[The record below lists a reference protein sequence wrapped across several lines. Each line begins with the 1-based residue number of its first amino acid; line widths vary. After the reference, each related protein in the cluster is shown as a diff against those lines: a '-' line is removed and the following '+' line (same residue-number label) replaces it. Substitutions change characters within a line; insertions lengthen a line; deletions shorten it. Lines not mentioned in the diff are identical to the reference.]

1 MKQARWLAAAFVAAA
16 AASSPVAAQE
26 PATVTGRVTNAQ
38 GAAENAVTVRINTL
52 NVGTTTATDGTYRL
66 VIPASRLRSGQ
77 QVTITASRQGLA
89 SSSRTITLNPGA
101 SLSQNFQLGAAAVGL
116 EGLVVTALGIT
127 REERAVSTSVQS
139 VQGEELTQ
147 ARETNIVNALS
158 GKVSGVTV
166 TNAGP
171 QGGSAR
177 VVIRG
182 ANSIAGNNQPLFV
195 VDGIPVSNQ
204 SPNYGGNRGYGG
216 VDYGNAA
223 GDINPDLIESVTVL
237 KGPNAAAL
245 YGSRAANGA
254 IVITTKRGRQG
265 RSQLTVTQN
274 VSRETPLRLPTYQNE
289 YGQGSGGE
297 FEFVDGAGGG
307 TFDGFDESWGPRLD
321 GTIRRQFFGEGPWV
335 AHPNNVR
342 DFFETGLTSNTNV
355 QFSAGNERSD
365 ALISASHM
373 NQNGMYPG
381 MELKRTTVA
390 LNGSTSLSDR
400 LRANA
405 SVQYINA
412 DGNNRPGVGYEGDN
426 PMLQFV
432 WFGRQVDT
440 RMLRD
445 RRRNES
451 GGMFNW
457 NYNYHSNPYWIALEN
472 TNFDT
477 RDRVIGNVSSTYN
490 FTDWLSATVRSGT
503 DLYQDQ
509 RQRNFA
515 AGTIGIYLQ
524 NGAVGNNGAFNTWD
538 VFFQETNTD
547 FLVRANREV
556 ASRIRVDASVG
567 GNRRDQDTR
576 SEYTEVLNLS
586 APDVFS
592 LSNRAEDPY
601 SDVYRTRKRVNSLY
615 GQATFGYDDLF
626 FVDVTG
632 RNDWSSTL
640 PAENNSYFYPSV
652 SGSLILT
659 DAFPSLDFGGALSFG
674 KVRASWARVGNDA
687 DPYQLRSVYTS
698 RDPFGGFAT
707 FEVPNTIANA
717 DLKPE
722 QTESVELGAEFR
734 FLRDRAGLEVTYYD
748 AATTNQ
754 ILTAPVSATSGY
766 NFQVVN
772 AGKVTNRGVEVQANL
787 VPIRLANGLE
797 WNITANYAR
806 NNNRVEEL
814 YGDIQTVVLGTYWGV
829 TSEARK
835 GERYGAL
842 YGTPYRRVTDRNSQ
856 FFGQPIIGA
865 SGVPLRGT
873 SKEVLGHYTP
883 DWIGSLRNELRFRG
897 ANLSF
902 LLDTRQGGEIFSVTH
917 MFGRYAGVLE
927 ETLQGRE
934 TPMVIPGVRVVDGDT
949 VANTVEVDAETYW
962 SGLYG
967 LHEAHITDGSF
978 VKLREVVLGY
988 NVPNRMTRRL
998 GVSGMNVSLVGRN
1011 LKLWTDTPHIDPE
1024 TAFDASNAQ
1033 GFEFGQFPSARSW
1046 GFNISVTP

>member
-1 MKQARWLAAAFVAAA
+1 MNKSRWLFAAVVAAA
-16 AASSPVAAQE
+16 TASAPLSAQE

-38 GAAENAVTVRINTL
+38 GAAENAVTVRINAL
-52 NVGTTTATDGTYRL
+52 NVGTTTAADGTYRL
-66 VIPASRLRSGQ
+66 VIPAARLRTGPQ
-77 QVTITASRQGLA
+77 TITASRVGLA
-89 SSSRTITLNPGA
+89 TQSRTVTLTPGA
-101 SLSQNFQLGAAAVGL
+101 TLTQNFQLGAEALGI

-127 REERAVSTSVQS
+127 REQRAVSTSVQS
-139 VQGEELTQ
+139 VQGEDLAV
-147 ARETNIVNALS
+147 ARETNMVNALS

-182 ANSIAGNNQPLFV
+182 ANSIAGNNQPLFI
-195 VDGIPVSNQ
+195 VDGVPVSNA
-204 SPNYGGNRGYGG
+204 SPSYGANRGFGG

-265 RSQLTVTQN
+265 RSQLTVSQN
-274 VSRETPLRLPTYQNE
+274 LSRETPLRLPSYQNE
-289 YGQGSGGE
+289 YGQGLGGE
-297 FEFVDGAGGG
+297 FEYVDGAGGG
-307 TFDGFDESWGPRLD
+307 TWDGVDESWGPRLD
-321 GTIRRQFFGEGPWV
+321 GTIRPQFFGEGPWV

-365 ALISASHM
+365 ALISASHL
-373 NQNGMYPG
+373 NQQGMYPG
-381 MELKRTTVA
+381 MELRRTTVA
-390 LNGSTSLSDR
+390 VNGGTSLSSR
-400 LRANA
+400 VRANA
-405 SVQYINA
+405 SVQYINS

-440 RMLRD
+440 NLLKKTRD
-445 RRRNES
+445 EN
-451 GGMFNW
+451 GGMYNW
-457 NYNYHSNPYWIALEN
+457 NHNYHSNPYWIAQEN
-472 TNFDT
+472 ENFDT
-477 RDRVIGNVSSTYN
+477 RDRLIGNISGTYSFN
-490 FTDWLSATVRSGT
+490 DWLSATVRSGT
-503 DLYQDQ
+503 DFYQDQ

-515 AGTIGIYLQ
+515 AGTVGVNLQ
-524 NGAVGNNGAFNTWD
+524 NGSVGTNGAFNTWD
-538 VFFQETNTD
+538 LFFQETNTD
-547 FLVRANREV
+547 FLLRADRDLGDRF
-556 ASRIRVDASVG
+556 SLDASFG
-567 GNRRDQDTR
+567 GNRRDQETR
-576 SEYTEVLNLS
+576 NEYTEVLNLT
-586 APDVFS
+586 APDVFN
-592 LSNRAEDPY
+592 LGNRAEDPY
-601 SDVYRTRKRVNSLY
+601 SDVYRTEKRVNSLY
-615 GQATFGYDDLF
+615 GQVNLGYRDMF
-626 FVDVTG
+626 FLDATG

-640 PAENNSYFYPSV
+640 PDGNNSYFYPSI
-652 SGSLILT
+652 SGSVILT
-659 DAFPSLDFGGALSFG
+659 DAFPRFDLGNTLSFA
-674 KVRASWARVGNDA
+674 KLRASWARVGNDA
-687 DPYQLRSVYTS
+687 DPYQLRNVYS
-698 RDPFGGFAT
+698 SGDAFGGVPT
-707 FEVPNTIANA
+707 FTVPNTIANA
-717 DLKPE
+717 ELKPE
-722 QTESVELGAEFR
+722 QTESVEFGAELR
-734 FLRDRAGLEVTYYD
+734 FLRDRAGIEVTYYD

-754 ILTAPVSATSGY
+754 ILTAPLSATTGF

-787 VPIRLANGLE
+787 VPLRLRNGFE
-797 WNITANYAR
+797 WNVTANYAR
-806 NNNRVEEL
+806 NKNNVEEL
-814 YGDIQTVVLGTYWGV
+814 VEGISTVQLGSYWGV
-829 TSEARK
+829 TSEARQ
-835 GERYGAL
+835 GEKYGAL
-842 YGTPYRRVTDRNSQ
+842 FGTPYRRVTDPNSQ
-856 FFGQPIIGA
+856 YYGQKIIGA
-865 SGVPLRGT
+865 TGVPLRGST
-873 SKEVLGHYTP
+873 KEVLGHYTP
-883 DWIGSLRNELRFRG
+883 DWIGSLRNEFRFRG

-902 LLDTRQGGEIFSVTH
+902 LVDTRQGGQIFSVTH

-934 TPMVIPGVRVVDGDT
+934 DGILVEGVRIVGNDT
-949 VANTVEVDAETYW
+949 IANTVRADGESYW
-962 SGLYG
+962 GGLYN

-988 NVPNRMTRRL
+988 NVPTTMSRRL

>member
-1 MKQARWLAAAFVAAA
+1 MNKSRWLFAAVVAAA
-16 AASSPVAAQE
+16 TASAPLSAQE

-38 GAAENAVTVRINTL
+38 GAAENAVTVRINAL
-52 NVGTTTATDGTYRL
+52 NVGTTTAADGTYRL
-66 VIPASRLRSGQ
+66 VIPAARLRTGPQ
-77 QVTITASRQGLA
+77 TITASRVGLA
-89 SSSRTITLNPGA
+89 TQSRTVTLTPGA
-101 SLSQNFQLGAAAVGL
+101 TLTQNFQLGAEALGL

-139 VQGEELTQ
+139 VQGEDLAV
-147 ARETNIVNALS
+147 ARETNMVNALS

-182 ANSIAGNNQPLFV
+182 ANSIAGNNQPLFI
-195 VDGIPVSNQ
+195 VDGVPVSNA
-204 SPNYGGNRGYGG
+204 SPNYGANRGFGG

-265 RSQLTVTQN
+265 RSQLTISQN
-274 VSRETPLRLPTYQNE
+274 LSRETPLRLPSYQNE
-289 YGQGSGGE
+289 YGQGLGGK
-297 FEFVDGAGGG
+297 FAYVDGRGGG
-307 TFDGFDESWGPRLD
+307 TWDGVDESWGPRLD
-321 GTIRRQFFGEGPWV
+321 GTIRPQFFGEGPWV

-365 ALISASHM
+365 ALISASHL
-373 NQNGMYPG
+373 NQQGMYPG
-381 MELKRTTVA
+381 MELRRTTVA
-390 LNGSTSLSDR
+390 VNGGTSLSSR
-400 LRANA
+400 IRANA
-405 SVQYINA
+405 SVQYINS

-440 RMLRD
+440 NLLKRTRD
-445 RRRNES
+445 EN
-451 GGMFNW
+451 GGMYNW
-457 NYNYHSNPYWIALEN
+457 NHNFHSNPYWIAQEN
-472 TNFDT
+472 TNFDN
-477 RDRVIGNVSSTYN
+477 RDRLIGNISGTYSFN
-490 FTDWLSATVRSGT
+490 DWLSATVRSGT
-503 DLYQDQ
+503 DFYQDQ

-515 AGTIGIYLQ
+515 AGTVGINLQ
-524 NGAVGNNGAFNTWD
+524 NGSVGANGAFNTWD
-538 VFFQETNTD
+538 LFFQETNTD
-547 FLVRANREV
+547 FLLRADRDIGDRF
-556 ASRIRVDASVG
+556 SLDASFG
-567 GNRRDQDTR
+567 GNRRDQETR
-576 SEYTEVLNLS
+576 NEYTEVLNLT
-586 APDVFS
+586 APDVFN
-592 LSNRAEDPY
+592 LGNRAEDPY
-601 SDVYRTRKRVNSLY
+601 SDEYRTEKRVNSLY
-615 GQATFGYDDLF
+615 GQVNLGYRDMF
-626 FVDVTG
+626 FLDVTG

-640 PAENNSYFYPSV
+640 PDGNNSYFYPSV
-652 SGSLILT
+652 SGSVILT
-659 DAFPSLDFGGALSFG
+659 DAFPRLDLGNTLSFA
-674 KVRASWARVGNDA
+674 KLRASWARVGNDA
-687 DPYQLRSVYTS
+687 DPYQLRATYTS
-698 RDPFGGFAT
+698 GDAFGGVPT
-707 FEVPNTIANA
+707 FTVPNTIPNA

-722 QTESVELGAEFR
+722 QTESVEFGAELR
-734 FLRDRAGLEVTYYD
+734 FLRDRAGVEVTYYD

-754 ILTAPVSATSGY
+754 ILTAPVSAATGY

-772 AGKVTNRGVEVQANL
+772 AGKVTNRGVELQANL
-787 VPIRLANGLE
+787 VPIRLRNGFE
-797 WNITANYAR
+797 WNVTANYAR
-806 NNNRVEEL
+806 NKNEVAELVE
-814 YGDIQTVVLGTYWGV
+814 GISTVQLGSYWGV
-829 TSEARK
+829 TSEARQ
-835 GERYGAL
+835 GEKYGAL
-842 YGTPYRRVTDRNSQ
+842 FGTPYRRVTDPNSQ
-856 FFGQPIIGA
+856 FYNQIIVG
-865 SGVPLRGT
+865 STGVPLKG
-873 SKEVLGHYTP
+873 SAKEVLGHYTP
-883 DWIGSLRNELRFRG
+883 DWIGSLRNEFRYRG

-902 LLDTRQGGEIFSVTH
+902 LLDTRQGGQIFSVTH

-927 ETLQGRE
+927 ETLEGRE
-934 TPMVIPGVRVVDGDT
+934 DGVLVPNSVRIVGSDT
-949 VANTVEVDAETYW
+949 VVNTVRATGEAYW
-962 SGLYG
+962 GGLYN

-988 NVPNRMTRRL
+988 NVPTTMSRRL

>member
-1 MKQARWLAAAFVAAA
+1 MNKSRWLFAAVVAAA
-16 AASSPVAAQE
+16 TASAPLSAQE

-38 GAAENAVTVRINTL
+38 GAAENAVTVRINAL
-52 NVGTTTATDGTYRL
+52 NVGTTTAADGTYRL
-66 VIPASRLRSGQ
+66 VIPAARLRTGPQ
-77 QVTITASRQGLA
+77 TITASRVGLA
-89 SSSRTITLNPGA
+89 TQSRTVTLTPGA
-101 SLSQNFQLGAAAVGL
+101 TLTQNFQLGAEALGL

-139 VQGEELTQ
+139 VQGEDLAV
-147 ARETNIVNALS
+147 ARETNMVNALS

-182 ANSIAGNNQPLFV
+182 ANSIAGNNQPLFI
-195 VDGIPVSNQ
+195 VDGVPVSNA
-204 SPNYGGNRGYGG
+204 SPNYGANRGFGG

-265 RSQLTVTQN
+265 RSQLTISQN
-274 VSRETPLRLPTYQNE
+274 LSRETPLRLPSYQNE
-289 YGQGSGGE
+289 YGQGLGGE
-297 FEFVDGAGGG
+297 FEFVDGKGGG
-307 TFDGFDESWGPRLD
+307 TWDNVDESWGPRLD
-321 GTIRRQFFGEGPWV
+321 GTIRNQFFGEGPWV

-342 DFFETGLTSNTNV
+342 DFFETGITSNTNV

-365 ALISASHM
+365 ALISASHL
-373 NQNGMYPG
+373 NQQGMYPG
-381 MELKRTTVA
+381 MELRRTTVA
-390 LNGSTSLSDR
+390 VNGGTSLSSR
-400 LRANA
+400 VRANA
-405 SVQYINA
+405 SVQYINS

-440 RMLRD
+440 NLLKRTRD
-445 RRRNES
+445 EN
-451 GGMFNW
+451 GGMYNW
-457 NYNYHSNPYWIALEN
+457 NYNFHSNPYWIAQEN
-472 TNFDT
+472 TNFDN
-477 RDRVIGNVSSTYN
+477 RDRLIGNISGTYSFN
-490 FTDWLSATVRSGT
+490 DWLSATVRSGT
-503 DLYQDQ
+503 DFYQDQ

-515 AGTIGIYLQ
+515 AGTVGINLQ
-524 NGAVGNNGAFNTWD
+524 NGSVGTNGAFNTWD
-538 VFFQETNTD
+538 LFFQETNTD
-547 FLVRANREV
+547 FLLRADRDIGDRF
-556 ASRIRVDASVG
+556 SLDASFG
-567 GNRRDQDTR
+567 GNRRDQETR
-576 SEYTEVLNLS
+576 NEYTEVLNLT
-586 APDVFS
+586 APDVFN
-592 LSNRAEDPY
+592 LGNKAEDPY
-601 SDVYRTRKRVNSLY
+601 SDAYRTEKRVNSLY
-615 GQATFGYDDLF
+615 GQVNLGYRDMF
-626 FVDVTG
+626 FLDVTG

-640 PAENNSYFYPSV
+640 PDGNNSYFYPSV
-652 SGSLILT
+652 SGSVILT
-659 DAFPSLDFGGALSFG
+659 DAFPRFDLGNTLSFA
-674 KVRASWARVGNDA
+674 KLRASWARVGNDA
-687 DPYQLRSVYTS
+687 DPYQLRATYTS
-698 RDPFGGFAT
+698 GDAFGGVPT
-707 FEVPNTIANA
+707 FTVPNTIPNA

-722 QTESVELGAEFR
+722 QTESVEFGAELR
-734 FLRDRAGLEVTYYD
+734 FLRDRAGVEVTYYD

-754 ILTAPVSATSGY
+754 ILTAPVSATTGY

-787 VPIRLANGLE
+787 VPIRLRNGFE
-797 WNITANYAR
+797 WNVTANYAR
-806 NNNRVEEL
+806 NKNEVAELVE
-814 YGDIQTVVLGTYWGV
+814 GISTVQLGAYWGV
-829 TSEARK
+829 TSEARQ
-835 GERYGAL
+835 GEKYGAL
-842 YGTPYRRVTDRNSQ
+842 FGTPYRRVTDPNSQ
-856 FFGQPIIGA
+856 YYNQIIVG
-865 SGVPLRGT
+865 SNGVPLKG
-873 SKEVLGHYTP
+873 SAKQVLGHYTP
-883 DWIGSLRNELRFRG
+883 DWIGSLRNEFRYRG

-902 LLDTRQGGEIFSVTH
+902 LLDTRQGGQIFSVTH

-934 TPMVIPGVRVVDGDT
+934 DGVLVPNSVRIVGSDT
-949 VANTVEVDAETYW
+949 VVNTVRAPGEDYW
-962 SGLYG
+962 GGLYN

-988 NVPNRMTRRL
+988 NVPTTMSRRL